1 LAKKLSFQPDL
12 DYIYNIWSK
21 NDDEKL
27 VEEVTTLFANF
38 NENKNE
44 NKTEKILFKELRLMK
59 QALNK
64 GDEGEVNKCWV

>member
-1 LAKKLSFQPDL
+1 MAKKLNFQPDL

>member
-44 NKTEKILFKELRLMK
+44 NKTEKILIKELRLMK

>member
-1 LAKKLSFQPDL
+1 MAKKLSFQPDL

>member
-1 LAKKLSFQPDL
+1 LAKKLFFQPDL

-44 NKTEKILFKELRLMK
+44 NKTEKILIKELRLMK